1 MAGAGMRK
9 GGFNAVRAIAGG
21 ALYAGGV
28 FSFAFITGA
37 IRTIL
42 VAQDIGITALAGV
55 IVELPLILSIA
66 WLLCELAI
74 EHSKAPATLGS
85 RAVMGATALVMI
97 IGAEMLVSLIV
108 AGHNPSVFV
117 ASYHRPEALLG
128 LIGQIVAALF
138 PLLQMKYRARG

>member
-1 MAGAGMRK
+1 MRK
-9 GGFNAVRAIAGG
+9 DSFNAGRAIAGG

-42 VAQDIGITALAGV
+42 VAQEFGITPV
-55 IVELPLILSIA
+55 IAVVIELPLILSIA
-66 WLLCELAI
+66 WLLCEMAI
-74 EHSKAPATLGS
+74 DHSKAPAHVGTRL
-85 RAVMGATALVMI
+85 VMGVVALAMI
-97 IGAEMLVSLIV
+97 MGAEMLVSLIV

-128 LIGQIVAALF
+128 LAGQIVAALF
-138 PLLQMKYRARG
+138 PLIQLNHRPRG

>member
-1 MAGAGMRK
+1 MRRHGLNAG
-9 GGFNAVRAIAGG
+9 RAIAGG

-42 VAQDIGITALAGV
+42 VASNIGISPVAGV
-55 IVELPLILSIA
+55 ILELPLILLIA
-66 WLLCELAI
+66 WTLCELAI
-74 EHSKAPATLGS
+74 RDSKAPATIGT
-85 RAVMGATALVMI
+85 RAIMGGTALAMI
-97 IGAEMLVSLIV
+97 MGAEMLVSFIV
-108 AGHNPSVFV
+108 AGNNPSVFV

-138 PLLQMKYRARG
+138 PLLQMRSRPRA